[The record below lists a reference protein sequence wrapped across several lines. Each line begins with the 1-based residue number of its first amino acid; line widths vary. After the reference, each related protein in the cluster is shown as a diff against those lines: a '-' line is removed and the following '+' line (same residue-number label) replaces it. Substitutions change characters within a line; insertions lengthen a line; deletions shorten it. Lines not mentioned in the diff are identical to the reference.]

1 VLNQHKQVPLTT
13 QEKPDVLKSLKSFPY
28 HQLRALA
35 RPERNTLLLG
45 VLFLCI
51 GSGAEMLFPQWI
63 GRVID
68 ALGETG
74 KSDTIS
80 SIAVGLIIIFFI
92 QSVAV
97 ALRYYCFVLSGERI
111 VARLRELLYKKLIE
125 QEVAFFDQRRTGE
138 LLNRL
143 SSDAGVLQS
152 AVSSNISL
160 ALRNTVTVVGGLT
173 MLLITSVK
181 LTLLMLSTVPA
192 VMFGAVYVSRKV
204 RKLSKEV
211 QDALAKSSE
220 IAEETFAGLRTVRA
234 FSQEPIESKRYA
246 ESIWKA
252 FGLSRKRIKTS
263 SLFSAAVAFASYAS
277 IAGVLWYGSY
287 LVTQKEMSIG
297 DLSTFILYT
306 FFVAFSLASLSELW
320 SDLMRTV
327 GASERIFEIID
338 REPEIPIQ
346 GGIQLKSIEG
356 EITFDG
362 VDFYYP
368 TRPEVAVLQRVNL
381 TISPGEIVALVGP
394 SGSGKSTIASLLL
407 RFYDPIQGQIL
418 LDKTQLPLLDPS
430 WLRKQIGI
438 VSQEPILFSTSIAQN
453 IRYGKEDAT
462 EEEIIAAAKVAN
474 ADTFIQK
481 FPEGYETQVGER
493 GVQLS
498 GGQKQRIAIARAV
511 LKNPKILVLDEA
523 TSALDAESEH
533 LVKEALDR
541 LMKNRTTL
549 IIAHRLSTVK
559 DADRVLVL
567 SDGKL
572 VQEGTHQGL
581 LQEGGL
587 YKKLV
592 QMQLTEAV

>member
-1 VLNQHKQVPLTT
+1 MNLTT
-13 QEKPDVLKSLKSFPY
+13 PEKPEAPKSLKNFPY

-35 RPERNTLLLG
+35 IPEQRTLLLG
-45 VLFLCI
+45 IFFLCI

-63 GRVID
+63 GQVID
-68 ALGETG
+68 ALGATG

-80 SIAVGLIIIFFI
+80 SIAIGLIFIFFI

-97 ALRYYCFVLSGERI
+97 ALRYYCFVLAGERI
-111 VARLRELLYKKLIE
+111 VTRLRETLYKKLIE

-138 LLNRL
+138 LINRL

-152 AVSSNISL
+152 AVSANISM
-160 ALRNTVTVVGGLT
+160 ALRNSVTVVGGLS
-173 MLLITSVK
+173 MLFYTSFK

-192 VMFGAVYVSRKV
+192 VMFGAVYVSRKI
-204 RKLSKEV
+204 RRLSREV
-211 QDALAKSSE
+211 QDALGKSTE
-220 IAEETFAGLRTVRA
+220 VAEETLSGLRTVRA
-234 FSQEPIESKRYA
+234 FSQEPLESKRYA
-246 ESIWKA
+246 GAIWNA
-252 FGLSRKRIKTS
+252 FALSRKRIKIS
-263 SLFSAAVAFASYAS
+263 SLFSASVAFASYAS

-287 LVTQKEMSIG
+287 LVTQKEMTVG
-297 DLSTFILYT
+297 GLSKFILYT

-320 SDLMRTV
+320 ADLMKTV
-327 GASERIFEIID
+327 GATERIFEIID
-338 REPEIPIQ
+338 RTPSIPIQ
-346 GGIQLKSIEG
+346 GGTQLASLRGQIKFEG
-356 EITFDG
+356 VEF
-362 VDFYYP
+362 FYP
-368 TRPEVAVLQRVNL
+368 TRPDVRVLQRVSL

-407 RFYDPIQGQIL
+407 RFYDPTQGKIL
-418 LDKTQLPLLDPS
+418 LDQAELPSLDPS

-462 EEEIIAAAKVAN
+462 QEEIIAAAKVAN
-474 ADTFIQK
+474 ADAFIQK
-481 FPEGYETQVGER
+481 FPEGYDTQVGER

-541 LMKNRTTL
+541 LMQNRTTL

-567 SDGKL
+567 ADGKL
-572 VQEGTHQGL
+572 VQEGTHQNL
-581 LQEGGL
+581 LQEEGL
-587 YKKLV
+587 YRKLV

>member
-1 VLNQHKQVPLTT
+1 VTLTT
-13 QEKPDVLKSLKSFPY
+13 PEKPEAPKSLKNIPY
-28 HQLRALA
+28 QQLRVLA

-45 VLFLCI
+45 IFFLCI

-63 GRVID
+63 GQVID

-80 SIAVGLIIIFFI
+80 SIAIGLIFIFFI

-111 VARLRELLYKKLIE
+111 VTRLRETLYKKLIE

-138 LLNRL
+138 LINRL

-152 AVSSNISL
+152 AVSANISM
-160 ALRNTVTVVGGLT
+160 ALRNSVTVIGGLS
-173 MLLITSVK
+173 MLFYTSFK

-192 VMFGAVYVSRKV
+192 VMFGAVYVSRKI

-211 QDALAKSSE
+211 QDALAKSTE
-220 IAEETFAGLRTVRA
+220 VAEETLAGLRTVRA
-234 FSQEPIESKRYA
+234 FSQEPLESKRYSGA
-246 ESIWKA
+246 IWTA
-252 FGLSRKRIKTS
+252 FALSRKRIKTS
-263 SLFSAAVAFASYAS
+263 SLFSATVAFASYAS

-287 LVTQKEMSIG
+287 LVTQKEMTVG
-297 DLSTFILYT
+297 GLSTFILYT

-320 SDLMRTV
+320 TDLMKTV
-327 GASERIFEIID
+327 GATERIFEIID
-338 REPEIPIQ
+338 RTPSIPIQ
-346 GGIQLKSIEG
+346 GGIQLASLKG
-356 EITFDG
+356 EIKFQG

-368 TRPEVAVLQRVNL
+368 TRPDVRVLQKVNL

-407 RFYDPIQGQIL
+407 RFYDPTQGEIL
-418 LDKTQLPLLDPS
+418 LDQKTLPSLDPS

-462 EEEIIAAAKVAN
+462 QEEIIAAAKVAN
-474 ADTFIQK
+474 ADAFIQK
-481 FPEGYETQVGER
+481 FPEGYDTQVGER

-541 LMKNRTTL
+541 LMQNRTTL

-567 SDGKL
+567 ADGNL
-572 VQEGTHQGL
+572 VQEGTHQNL
-581 LQEGGL
+581 LQEEGI
-587 YKKLV
+587 YRKLV